1 MSVKNY
7 LDFAEIPDKD
17 DSVTEFEYVEYLDE
31 NSNEPNKAGVRTFNT
46 RDEDVF
52 LLPHK
57 AMLEVRGRIMTI
69 ANPPVEIAA
78 GIEVALINNGWCLFR
93 SARYQLANQTV
104 EDISNHLQVASTA
117 LNIILFSDDYSKST
131 ATNMMWFKDT
141 GRGIAESYAGKT
153 HQ

>member
-31 NSNEPNKAGVRTFNT
+31 NSNEPNTAGVRTFNT

-57 AMLEVRGRIMTI
+57 AMLEVRGQIMTI
-69 ANPPVEIAA
+69 ANPPAAIAA
-78 GIEVALINNGWCLFR
+78 GVEVALINDGWCLFN

-104 EDISNHLQVASTA
+104 EEISSHLHVAITI
-117 LNIILFSDDYSKST
+117 LNTMPFPMITPNQLQPI
-131 ATNMMWFKDT
+131 
-141 GRGIAESYAGKT
+141 
-153 HQ
+153 